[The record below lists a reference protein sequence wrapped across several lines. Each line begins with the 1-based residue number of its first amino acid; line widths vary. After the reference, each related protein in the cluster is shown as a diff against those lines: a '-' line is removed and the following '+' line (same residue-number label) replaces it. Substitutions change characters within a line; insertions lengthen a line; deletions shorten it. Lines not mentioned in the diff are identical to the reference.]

1 MENQMIEE
9 ALKTWLIE
17 CELTSESAVL
27 SLIALRLAREF
38 DEKPHTSTAAELRKT
53 ILEIS
58 RQLNGSAPEFDPLAE
73 MLKR

>member
-1 MENQMIEE
+1 MIESAIRDWLNE
-9 ALKTWLIE
+9 CDLNAESTVLAMIALK
-17 CELTSESAVL
+17 
-27 SLIALRLAREF
+27 LAHEF

-53 ILEIS
+53 ILEVS

>member
-1 MENQMIEE
+1 MIEE
-9 ALKTWLIE
+9 ALKNWLLE
-17 CELTSESAVL
+17 CDLNAESAVL
-27 SLIALRLAREF
+27 AMIALKLAHEF

-53 ILEIS
+53 ILEVS